1 MNPEKYQAKKHQDI
15 WGSRIERERKIKR
28 EKEKGKEKEKE
39 KYIHQKTTQL
49 N

>member
-28 EKEKGKEKEKE
+28 EKEKEKE

>member
-1 MNPEKYQAKKHQDI
+1 MNPEKYQSKKHQDI

-28 EKEKGKEKEKE
+28 EKEKEKE
-39 KYIHQKTTQL
+39 KYIHQNTTQL